1 MSIKPV
7 VSIYGDISVDDIV
20 KALEQVYPDRKL
32 RINDERNK
40 DNALVHPN
48 KIGMYSILLLT
59 LFTLFTLLLKLLL
72 LLLL

>member
-48 KIGMYSILLLT
+48 KIGMYSILLL
-59 LFTLFTLLLKLLL
+59 LLTLLL
-72 LLLL
+72 LLLLSLLL

>member
-48 KIGMYSILLLT
+48 KIGM
-59 LFTLFTLLLKLLL
+59 
-72 LLLL
+72 